1 MPVGL
6 PSEAPDADYSRLML
20 EVGDIV
26 VMVSDGLTENDSD
39 AWLTALLSDHR
50 FTSAASLASEIL
62 DAGTERTG
70 GRDDMTVLV
79 LKLSAMRA

>member
-6 PSEAPDADYSRLML
+6 PSEAPDADYSKLML
-20 EVGDIV
+20 EVGDLV

-39 AWLTALLSDHR
+39 AWLTSLLSDHR
-50 FTSAASLASEIL
+50 FTSAANLASAIL
-62 DAGTERTG
+62 DAGAERTG